1 VHRRPVIWAALLEKL
16 GFCVLIVMG
25 WNNPA
30 LQGLHLIVFF
40 DMACVL
46 LYAIYLFTPERTV

>member
-1 VHRRPVIWAALLEKL
+1 MA
-16 GFCVLIVMG
+16 

-40 DMACVL
+40 DVTCVL
-46 LYAIYLFTPERTV
+46 LYAIYLFTPELKA